1 MPEGGVMRID
11 EPPFGSSLS
20 QKLSSFDFYGDD
32 PVQISEVQA
41 PSNQLPKE
49 LIFIP
54 ALLLLGLVA
63 FLQSRRAKDEEIMEG
78 ETA

>member
-1 MPEGGVMRID
+1 MPEGDVMRID
-11 EPPFGSSLS
+11 EPMFGTPLS
-20 QKLSSFDFYGDD
+20 DKLSTFDFYGDD
-32 PVQISEVQA
+32 PVQISAVQA

-63 FLQSRRAKDEEIMEG
+63 FLQSRRAKEEEIMEG